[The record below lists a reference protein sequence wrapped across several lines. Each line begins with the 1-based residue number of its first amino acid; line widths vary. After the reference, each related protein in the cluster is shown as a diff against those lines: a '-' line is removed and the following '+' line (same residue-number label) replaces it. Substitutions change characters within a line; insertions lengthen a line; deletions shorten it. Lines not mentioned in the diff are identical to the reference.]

1 VDRGREREVA
11 EAPGDAAVGPD
22 RVGLERRDGAEAE
35 RLAARRGDDRDLGD
49 AALAVGEAVD
59 LHDHVD
65 RRVDLVAQRL
75 ERDVQLAHRR
85 QRLEPVDRVVGRVGV
100 HR

>member
-1 VDRGREREVA
+1 MA
-11 EAPGDAAVGPD
+11 EAPGDPAVGAD
-22 RVGLERRDGAEAE
+22 RVGLEARDRAEPE
-35 RLAARRGDDRDLGD
+35 RLAARGGDERDLGD

-65 RRVDLVAQRL
+65 RGVDLVAQRL

-85 QRLEPVDRVVGRVGV
+85 QRLEPVDRVVAASWRA
-100 HR
+100 R